1 MDYATGVY
9 TVINTVTG
17 ASRGYRITNRTF
29 KLPGDNMVIVTDD
42 LINKIREE
50 LKC

>member
-1 MDYATGVY
+1 MDYQAGIY

-17 ASRGYRITNRTF
+17 SNKEYRITDQRF